1 MRKALVISR
10 FAEKLLPEPGVPED
24 QTVRVFELL
33 AVNHDHVVGERI
45 QPVIQRLAALKKLLR
60 RERTNTAVEE
70 VVSPRSILD
79 LIQANRREDISPS
92 SCWKSSRLSA
102 QLYFWAMEAVWK
114 MAFSSF
120 WREAAVFMMRMVTR
134 NILSLRV

>member
-1 MRKALVISR
+1 MGNFRGFRLHHH
-10 FAEKLLPEPGVPED
+10 PD
-24 QTVRVFELL
+24 QGLG
-33 AVNHDHVVGERI
+33 AGG
-45 QPVIQRLAALKKLLR
+45 A
-60 RERTNTAVEE
+60 
-70 VVSPRSILD
+70 
-79 LIQANRREDISPS
+79 PS

-102 QLYFWAMEAVWK
+102 QLYFWAMDAVWK